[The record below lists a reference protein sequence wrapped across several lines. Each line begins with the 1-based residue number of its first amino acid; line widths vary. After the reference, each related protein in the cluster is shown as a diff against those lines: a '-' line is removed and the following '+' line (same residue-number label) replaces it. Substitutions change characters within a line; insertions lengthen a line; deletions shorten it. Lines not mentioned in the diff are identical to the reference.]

1 MELNDFMTMI
11 WNSYKFEDI
20 EIKSKSNQNKL
31 NQNEIFILWI
41 KKRESTLY
49 LKTLRVSIII
59 PENSVQKKLK

>member
-20 EIKSKSNQNKL
+20 EIKSKSNQNE
-31 NQNEIFILWI
+31 NFILWI

-49 LKTLRVSIII
+49 LKTLRISIVIL
-59 PENSVQKKLK
+59 ENSVQKKVK